1 MYLALCR
8 ERANT
13 RGRSL
18 GALPRKNLH
27 RGCLPSSFPSVRF
40 ARVTRARE
48 QIFQGKSAVFKTRAN
63 HRALHADRT
72 SIYPQPR
79 LRLASLPSNALL
91 QPRFD
96 ATIVVGWLESFSSS
110 TRTSESIV
118 NLSAPVRYI
127 HCLPAVFQYC
137 VKSLTR
143 ANCVCDSNYYYWIII
158 LNFCV
163 STVHIYSTFVHSAFI
178 QFAISYVFR
187 TVFNSQRW
195 QLGLRTITSD
205 QTVCNNSSLSITG

>member
-1 MYLALCR
+1 MRRFEINTRELVPEGKVRARHRSAAMYLALCR
-8 ERANT
+8 ERVNT

-118 NLSAPVRYI
+118 NLSTPVRHI

-137 VKSLTR
+137 VKSLAR
-143 ANCVCDSNYYYWIII
+143 ANCVCDSNYYIEFLCFNCTYI
-158 LNFCV
+158 LDFC
-163 STVHIYSTFVHSAFI
+163 AFCFHTI
-178 QFAISYVFR
+178 RYFLRISYC
-187 TVFNSQRW
+187 
-195 QLGLRTITSD
+195 I
-205 QTVCNNSSLSITG
+205 